1 MRPVAAA
8 ADDDCVWIGVLV
20 RMRSREF
27 SSNMLFSSC
36 WFISVENVVCS
47 TPVLLPLADVDD
59 PAADASVADDVL
71 PAIVA
76 AAAALLLV
84 LDEVMTVVAVTFWL
98 VSNVVVAATTAWRVV
113 RALVRTLTVSSA
125 RVAL

>member
-20 RMRSREF
+20 LMRRREF

-76 AAAALLLV
+76 ADALLLV

-125 RVAL
+125 TVAL